1 MYTLLS
7 FASAIS
13 LTVLCFVI
21 LGISIPYIEGSR
33 KVRYA
38 RVVLAVAY
46 FVIAL
51 PGYLELISVPVVDP
65 LIVAAFTISAAT
77 YEALLITET
86 LITLMCP
93 QDINR
98 KSIFLHLVSV
108 SAVVMLFLLSVFV
121 YRRFFI
127 LYLGAVFSIL
137 LYIYYIRLFNIEYKK
152 FRTTMEE
159 YYDEG
164 QYYKLRWSAISF
176 YSSLVVGL
184 LALVAPFGPIVLYDI
199 FTIGYITFYIMFTI
213 RFGNYV
219 MQLNYYLP
227 AILSKNRVTKPD
239 EVNADK
245 GDRVKLNEATV
256 GDKLKGNKE
265 IDKLKNSLQNEG
277 LLKMLDLE
285 KSLVYFTTSLK
296 SNEVVME
303 KTTRGKIIKLY
314 EEDEDLLED
323 AIIENKQAIEMA
335 KIYSDILS
343 GTMDT
348 YASIISNNLNAVMKI
363 LTSVTFILAIP
374 TLIASIWG
382 MNVELPFQREPLGFL
397 IITVF
402 SIIMC
407 IVATIWLKRKRMLN

>member
-1 MYTLLS
+1 MIKMYNTD
-7 FASAIS
+7 IN
-13 LTVLCFVI
+13 TN
-21 LGISIPYIEGSR
+21 
-33 KVRYA
+33 
-38 RVVLAVAY
+38 
-46 FVIAL
+46 
-51 PGYLELISVPVVDP
+51 
-65 LIVAAFTISAAT
+65 
-77 YEALLITET
+77 ITEETKDLKKGNWINMISPTEEEIQRVCAALQIKQDFIRYSLDEEEKARIDTEDDDNTT
-86 LITLMCP
+86 LYIIDIPVIESDRTRRVYVTMPIGVIFVRDDYIITVS
-93 QDINR
+93 QKNNDIIKDIKTENVITYK
-98 KSIFLHLVSV
+98 KSR
-108 SAVVMLFLLSVFV
+108 FLLQ
-121 YRRFFI
+121 I
-127 LYLGAVFSIL
+127 LYANSKKFLSL
-137 LYIYYIRLFNIEYKK
+137 LYKI
-152 FRTTMEE
+152 
-159 YYDEG
+159 
-164 QYYKLRWSAISF
+164 
-176 YSSLVVGL
+176 
-184 LALVAPFGPIVLYDI
+184 
-199 FTIGYITFYIMFTI
+199 
-213 RFGNYV
+213 
-219 MQLNYYLP
+219 
-227 AILSKNRVTKPD
+227 
-239 EVNADK
+239 
-245 GDRVKLNEATV
+245 
-256 GDKLKGNKE
+256 NKE
-265 IDKLKNSLQNEG
+265 LESTENKLKNSLQNEG
-277 LLKMLDLE
+277 LLKMLDLG

>member
-1 MYTLLS
+1 MIKMYNTD
-7 FASAIS
+7 IN
-13 LTVLCFVI
+13 TN
-21 LGISIPYIEGSR
+21 
-33 KVRYA
+33 
-38 RVVLAVAY
+38 
-46 FVIAL
+46 
-51 PGYLELISVPVVDP
+51 
-65 LIVAAFTISAAT
+65 
-77 YEALLITET
+77 ITEETKDLKKGNWINMISPTEEEIQRVCAT
-86 LITLMCP
+86 LQIKQDFIRYSLDEEEKARIDTEDDDNTTLYIIDIPVIESDRTRRVYVTMPIGVIFVRDDYIITVS
-93 QDINR
+93 QKNNDIIKDIKTENVITYK
-98 KSIFLHLVSV
+98 KSR
-108 SAVVMLFLLSVFV
+108 FLLQ
-121 YRRFFI
+121 I
-127 LYLGAVFSIL
+127 LYANSKKFLSL
-137 LYIYYIRLFNIEYKK
+137 LYKI
-152 FRTTMEE
+152 
-159 YYDEG
+159 
-164 QYYKLRWSAISF
+164 
-176 YSSLVVGL
+176 
-184 LALVAPFGPIVLYDI
+184 
-199 FTIGYITFYIMFTI
+199 
-213 RFGNYV
+213 
-219 MQLNYYLP
+219 
-227 AILSKNRVTKPD
+227 
-239 EVNADK
+239 
-245 GDRVKLNEATV
+245 
-256 GDKLKGNKE
+256 NKE
-265 IDKLKNSLQNEG
+265 LESTENKLKNSLQNEG

>member
-1 MYTLLS
+1 MIKMYNTD
-7 FASAIS
+7 IN
-13 LTVLCFVI
+13 TN
-21 LGISIPYIEGSR
+21 
-33 KVRYA
+33 
-38 RVVLAVAY
+38 
-46 FVIAL
+46 
-51 PGYLELISVPVVDP
+51 
-65 LIVAAFTISAAT
+65 
-77 YEALLITET
+77 ITEETKDLKKGNWINMISPTEEEIQRVCAALQIKQDFIRYSLDEEEKARIDTEDDDNTT
-86 LITLMCP
+86 LYIIDIPVIESDRTRRVYVTMPIGVIFVRDDYIITVS
-93 QDINR
+93 QKSNDIIKDIKTENVITYK
-98 KSIFLHLVSV
+98 KSR
-108 SAVVMLFLLSVFV
+108 FLLQ
-121 YRRFFI
+121 I
-127 LYLGAVFSIL
+127 LYANSKKFLSL
-137 LYIYYIRLFNIEYKK
+137 LYKI
-152 FRTTMEE
+152 
-159 YYDEG
+159 
-164 QYYKLRWSAISF
+164 
-176 YSSLVVGL
+176 
-184 LALVAPFGPIVLYDI
+184 
-199 FTIGYITFYIMFTI
+199 
-213 RFGNYV
+213 
-219 MQLNYYLP
+219 
-227 AILSKNRVTKPD
+227 
-239 EVNADK
+239 
-245 GDRVKLNEATV
+245 
-256 GDKLKGNKE
+256 NKE
-265 IDKLKNSLQNEG
+265 LESTENKLKNSLQNEG